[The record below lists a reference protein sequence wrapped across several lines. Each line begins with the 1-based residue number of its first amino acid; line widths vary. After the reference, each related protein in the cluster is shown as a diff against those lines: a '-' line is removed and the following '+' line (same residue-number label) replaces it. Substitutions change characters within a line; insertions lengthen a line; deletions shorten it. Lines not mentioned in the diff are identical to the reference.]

1 MTTTEETQPVRTVR
15 DLIAAVD
22 RRETETAASYLT
34 DDVRFRFG
42 SAEEIAGKPAV
53 EAQSRAFY
61 ESIAGIRHTFLGL
74 WQVTD
79 DTVACVMD
87 VHYERLDGRTLTLP
101 CANVFRFRDGLVDD
115 YRIYMD
121 ISPVF
126 GA

>member
-1 MTTTEETQPVRTVR
+1 MTTTQETQPVRTVR

-53 EAQSRAFY
+53 EAMSRAFY

-87 VHYERLDGRTLTLP
+87 VHYERLDGRALTLP
-101 CANVFRFRDGLVDD
+101 CANVFRFRAGLVDD

-121 ISPVF
+121 VAPVF
-126 GA
+126 GP